1 MAEKFIIKAQKRDS
15 LGTSSS
21 RRLRREGKVPVAVYG
36 GGEDSFSL
44 VAELGDLAAILRSDS
59 GVNTVFT
66 LDVESEG
73 TNDVIF
79 HDRQIDSM
87 SGKLIHADLRRIAK
101 GEKLE
106 LTIQL
111 HFVGELVFGED
122 DEEGGVLSQ
131 AMREVKV
138 LCIPSKIPEYIEVD
152 ISGITSEHPLH
163 VSDLKTDEGVEIQED
178 PEAVVASVVF
188 IKELDLEPTPEDEVD
203 EPELVGEEG
212 EEGAEGEGGEGET
225 SDEG

>member
-1 MAEKFIIKAQKRDS
+1 MAEKFIIKAEKRES
-15 LGTSSS
+15 LGSGSA

-66 LDVESEG
+66 LDVADEG

-79 HDRQIDSM
+79 HDRQIDSIT
-87 SGKLIHADLRRIAK
+87 GKLIHADLRRIAK

-106 LTIQL
+106 LTIPL
-111 HFVGELVFGED
+111 HFVGELVFGDD

-152 ISGITSEHPLH
+152 ISEITSEHPLH
-163 VSDLKTDEGVEIQED
+163 VSDLKTEEGVEIQED
-178 PEAVVASVVF
+178 PESVVASVVF
-188 IKELDLEPTPEDEVD
+188 IKELDLEPTPEDEVE

-212 EEGAEGEGGEGET
+212 DEGEGGT